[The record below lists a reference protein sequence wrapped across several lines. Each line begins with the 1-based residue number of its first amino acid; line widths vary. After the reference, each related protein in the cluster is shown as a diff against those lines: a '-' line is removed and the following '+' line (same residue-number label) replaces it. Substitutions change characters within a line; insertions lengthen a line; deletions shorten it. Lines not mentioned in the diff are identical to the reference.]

1 MPSVMGCTRFGLC
14 CAIEFTQL
22 DEYVGAAHVYV
33 DLLEFTILKVEEV
46 AVTHSRLFA
55 VALLKIHIELRGNRI
70 VVDIRHMTEVFV
82 NTGFVGRKE
91 CFEHSTNPRVTPFM
105 IGKRGLDRKYRIGRK
120 AIEYRLHVV
129 PINICEIFVYD
140 QIDQIVSR

>member
-1 MPSVMGCTRFGLC
+1 MGCTRFGLRY
-14 CAIEFTQL
+14 AIEFAQL
-22 DEYVGAAHVYV
+22 DEHVGAAHVYI
-33 DLLEFTILKVEEV
+33 DALELAILQIEEI

-70 VVDIRHMTEVFV
+70 VVNVRHVMEVFV
-82 NTGFVGRKE
+82 NARFVGRKE
-91 CFEHSTNPRVTPFM
+91 CFEHSTNPGVAAFM
-105 IGKRGLDRKYRIGRK
+105 VGKRGLDRKDRIGRE

-129 PINICEIFVYD
+129 PINIGEIFVYD